1 MTAKLLLATFCSLA
15 LSIPVARACGGFFCT
30 TVPMNQVAETIL
42 FIQGE
47 AKVTTHVQIQYSGTA
62 ADFAWI
68 LPVPAVPE
76 LAVSHNQIFTQL
88 QRVTQPSF
96 QLNFQE
102 DVSCGFPPI
111 PLATAEDSVGLRYN
125 VDIASE
131 ERVGPYDTAVISSDD
146 AKAVVSWLV
155 DNGYQLGDL
164 GVELL
169 TPYVEEGFYFLALK
183 LAPDRDVGDLQP
195 IALTYAAE
203 VPGIPI
209 RLTAVATEPDLG
221 ILTYVLGEHRAVPTN
236 YRHVQINKA
245 AINWFFGGFNYQ
257 SVVTQAANEAGG
269 QAFVTEYAGPS
280 EIVGNFFFATFDID
294 KLRQQDHPADFLAAT
309 RAQGFPNDAQMQTLI
324 RRHIPMPPA
333 VLTEGVLEVVFA
345 GDREAYEQA
354 RKGGWLQNTAES
366 SFYSNM
372 RAYESYLADLAFDAN
387 AFADDLQRIVVEP
400 LTQVQEVF
408 AAKPYLTR
416 LYTTLSADEMTLDPM
431 FSYNPDLPEVSNV
444 HAADAYWDCADPET
458 TPLEEWDLVVTLAD
472 GREFRTF
479 PFTAFGRPAPR
490 ARRCASRRGRRAANH
505 LRPAAGHPLP
515 PHGSGSYRRSHPD
528 RLVPLAQLP
537 QPLQCGHDLALY
549 RARLRTCRPT
559 HLQSP
564 RAEGAHPH
572 HRPGRSRI
580 RRDRLGWPRPQ
591 RPSRGQRRV
600 PLSLGNRRSGID
612 AQVAFLALGVAQDT
626 PWSRLF
632 RVRFT

>member
-76 LAVSHNQIFTQL
+76 LAVSHNQIFAQL
-88 QRVTQPSF
+88 QRATQLSF

-111 PLATAEDSVGLRYN
+111 AFTAEGPSVGLRYN

-269 QAFVTEYAGPS
+269 QAFVTEYAGSS
-280 EIVGNFFFATFDID
+280 EVVGNFFFATFDID

-309 RAQGFPNDAQMQTLI
+309 RAQRFPNDAQMQTLI

-354 RKGGWLQNTAES
+354 REGGWLQNTAES

-372 RAYESYLADLAFDAN
+372 RTYESYLTDLAFDAN

-431 FSYNPDLPEVSNV
+431 FAYNPDLPEVSNV

-458 TPLEEWDLVVTLAD
+458 TPLEEWELVVTLAD
-472 GREFRTF
+472 DREFRTL
-479 PFTAFGRPAPR
+479 PFTAFGDP
-490 ARRCASRRGRRAANH
+490 
-505 LRPAAGHPLP
+505 
-515 PHGSGSYRRSHPD
+515 
-528 RLVPLAQLP
+528 
-537 QPLQCGHDLALY
+537 
-549 RARLRTCRPT
+549 
-559 HLQSP
+559 
-564 RAEGAHPH
+564 
-572 HRPGRSRI
+572 
-580 RRDRLGWPRPQ
+580 
-591 RPSRGQRRV
+591 RRV
-600 PLSLGNRRSGID
+600 PVGVPAAAVIEQLTTSGPPQIIRSLPTAVEATAAPTPASWSLLPNYPNPFNAGTILPFIAPDSAPAVLHIYNLHGQKVRTLTIG
-612 AQVAFLALGVAQDT
+612 QVAAGYGEVAWDGRDHSGQVVASGVYLYRLETEGVELTRKLLFL
-626 PWSRLF
+626 R
-632 RVRFT
+632 

>member
-30 TVPMNQVAETIL
+30 TVPMNQVAENIL

-47 AKVTTHVQIQYSGTA
+47 TKVTTHVQIQYSGAA

-88 QRVTQPSF
+88 QLVTQPSF

-111 PLATAEDSVGLRYN
+111 PLATEGPLVGLRYN

-195 IALTYAAE
+195 IALTYAAD

-269 QAFVTEYAGPS
+269 QAFVTEYAGSS
-280 EIVGNFFFATFDID
+280 EVVGNFFFATFDID

-309 RAQGFPNDAQMQTLI
+309 RAQRFPNDAQMQTLI

-372 RAYESYLADLAFDAN
+372 HAYENYLADFAFDAN

-431 FSYNPDLPEVSNV
+431 FSYNPDLPAVSNV

-479 PFTAFGRPAPR
+479 PFGEFSSPR
-490 ARRCASRRGRRAANH
+490 SMPVGV
-505 LRPAAGHPLP
+505 PAAAVVEQLTTSGPPQIIRSLP
-515 PHGSGSYRRSHPD
+515 TAVEATTGPTPTGWSLLPNYPNPFNAGTILPFIAPDSAPAVLHIYNLHGQKVRTLTTGPVAAGYGEIAWDGRDHSGQVVASGVY
-528 RLVPLAQLP
+528 
-537 QPLQCGHDLALY
+537 LY
-549 RARLRTCRPT
+549 RLETEGVELTRKLLFLR
-559 HLQSP
+559 
-564 RAEGAHPH
+564 
-572 HRPGRSRI
+572 
-580 RRDRLGWPRPQ
+580 
-591 RPSRGQRRV
+591 
-600 PLSLGNRRSGID
+600 
-612 AQVAFLALGVAQDT
+612 
-626 PWSRLF
+626 
-632 RVRFT
+632 

>member
-1 MTAKLLLATFCSLA
+1 MTAKLLLATFCSLV
-15 LSIPVARACGGFFCT
+15 LSVPAARACGGFFCT

-47 AKVTTHVQIQYSGTA
+47 GRVTTHVQIQYSGAA

-88 QRVTQPSF
+88 QRATQLSF

-102 DVSCGFPPI
+102 DVSCGSPPI
-111 PLATAEDSVGLRYN
+111 AFTTEGPSVGLRYN

-195 IALTYAAE
+195 IALTYTADA
-203 VPGIPI
+203 PGIPI

-280 EIVGNFFFATFDID
+280 EIVGNFLFSTFDID

-309 RAQGFPNDAQMQTLI
+309 RAQRFPNDAQMQTLI

-372 RAYESYLADLAFDAN
+372 RAYESYLADFAFDAN

-458 TPLEEWDLVVTLAD
+458 TPLEEWKLVVTLAD
-472 GREFRTF
+472 GREFRTS
-479 PFTAFGRPAPR
+479 PFGEF
-490 ARRCASRRGRRAANH
+490 S
-505 LRPAAGHPLP
+505 
-515 PHGSGSYRRSHPD
+515 
-528 RLVPLAQLP
+528 
-537 QPLQCGHDLALY
+537 
-549 RARLRTCRPT
+549 
-559 HLQSP
+559 SP
-564 RAEGAHPH
+564 
-572 HRPGRSRI
+572 
-580 RRDRLGWPRPQ
+580 
-591 RPSRGQRRV
+591 RRV
-600 PLSLGNRRSGID
+600 PVGVPAAAVVEQLTTSGPPQVIRSLPTAVEATAGPTPTGWSLLPNYPNPFNAGTILPFIAPDSAPAVLHIYNLHGQKVRTLTIGPVAAGYGEVAWDGRDHSG
-612 AQVAFLALGVAQDT
+612 QVVASGVYLYRLETEGVELTRKLLFL
-626 PWSRLF
+626 R
-632 RVRFT
+632 